1 MLRSSSA
8 LAQLRERL
16 VPEIMPK
23 ERFWRIYF
31 LVLQRRFLRLGL
43 SPTLIASEDD
53 SPRTTRLELRERVS
67 CPITRDVS
75 CRHGVCAHEVQVMQ
89 EPVLTSDGF
98 TYECQAIIAWT
109 RQHPTSPMTREPLDM
124 AGKLPLMSED
134 LEAKRMI
141 ALYHRLDP

>member
-67 CPITRDVS
+67 CPITRDV
-75 CRHGVCAHEVQVMQ
+75 MQ